1 MEALVRV
8 ILMFISF
15 ELFPVSSQNLQKQC
29 PLSVPQ
35 RFKINPDSSGAE
47 RCSLWPPPVKIL
59 PRTEHHGE
67 CLEACALTPECSS
80 YNYFYDTTRCE
91 LICHPVHFGV
101 VPNCI
106 NYLVSSNLTFATESI
121 SVLYAYAR
129 LMTTK
134 ITAIKTRVTEIKFTE
149 FSCSSLTND
158 CIERCF

>member
-1 MEALVRV
+1 MLTSLAYIWFDL
-8 ILMFISF
+8 II
-15 ELFPVSSQNLQKQC
+15 VSSQNLQNQC
-29 PLSVPQ
+29 PHAPQ
-35 RFKINPDSSGAE
+35 RFHINPDSSGAE

-106 NYLVSSNLTFATESI
+106 NYLVSSSLILLILVCI
-121 SVLYAYAR
+121 SCIRNVIPTPGKLEDSLIPSRINSPVVYTR
-129 LMTTK
+129 L
-134 ITAIKTRVTEIKFTE
+134 
-149 FSCSSLTND
+149 L
-158 CIERCF
+158 